1 MVAFDEMKGK
11 LLTLDQVQERI
22 SSTEP
27 LGQQHLSTA
36 NKIYFDFE
44 PDWALGLE
52 AKDGT
57 TPVNAVIRV
66 NGVDH
71 RLTKDA
77 ALQAGASFGL
87 PGKYAAKVP
96 SNFLAPQLNY
106 WFSGGM
112 GDHEF
117 NMLTTGQDQAVAAF
131 TKATI
136 QPFSNQSLV
145 NEVVNGI
152 RERYGN
158 EEIFA
163 DYKFNHSLVKTD
175 IRFIVP
181 NALRH
186 ITGGG
191 LADVPHGQTD
201 EWAGGIHLTNS
212 LMGKS
217 QTRLETYLFRWWC
230 TNGCTTTMP
239 DMGVWSRRGDQDTT
253 DVYEWARTA
262 VDDVLGGLEVQFDR
276 IQALTSLNVGDNVG
290 DIVRDIF
297 DQFNVPVS
305 QRQGVIDTLVEAE
318 NLSMYTVQ
326 NAISQTANDPDINP
340 ERVDKITRIAGA
352 VIGSTFNSIKA
363 QVWREGHIADPE
375 AANPYEIGHN
385 V

>member
-27 LGQQHLSTA
+27 LGQRFLSTG

-44 PDWALGLE
+44 PGWALGLE
-52 AKDGT
+52 SKDGT
-57 TPVNAVIRV
+57 TPVDAVIRID
-66 NGVDH
+66 GVDH

-77 ALQAGASFGL
+77 ALQAGVAFGL
-87 PGKYAAKVP
+87 PGKHAGVLP
-96 SNFLAPQLNY
+96 SNLLQQELNY
-106 WFSGGM
+106 WYSAGM
-112 GDHEF
+112 GDREF
-117 NMLTTGQDQAVAAF
+117 NMLTTGEDQTVAAF

-136 QPFSNQSLV
+136 QPFSNRILV
-145 NEVVNGI
+145 EEVINGI

-191 LADVPHGQTD
+191 LSDVPAGQLD

-239 DMGVWSRRGDQDTT
+239 DMGVWSRRGDQDTV

-262 VDDVLGGLEVQFDR
+262 VDDVLGGLETQFDR
-276 IQALTSLNVGDNVG
+276 IQALTSLNVAGNVG

-305 QRQGVIDTLVEAE
+305 QRQGVIDTLVESE

-326 NAISQTANDPDINP
+326 NAISQTANDPEISAD
-340 ERVDKITRIAGA
+340 RVDKITRIAGA
-352 VIGSTFNSIKA
+352 VVGSTFNSIKA

-375 AANPYEIGHN
+375 APNPYAIGAA
-385 V
+385 